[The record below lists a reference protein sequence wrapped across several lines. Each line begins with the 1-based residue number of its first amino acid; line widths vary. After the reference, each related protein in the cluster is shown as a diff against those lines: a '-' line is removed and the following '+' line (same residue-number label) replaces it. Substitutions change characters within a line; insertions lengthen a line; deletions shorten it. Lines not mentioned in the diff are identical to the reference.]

1 MNTIYIY
8 VLDTLADWELGY
20 IIAELNSARFFKKDA
35 PLITIKTVS
44 YSKNSIITMGGVRI
58 IPDCLVQDIEIN
70 DNTVLLLPGADTW
83 AKDQHRAIIEKAR
96 ILLSIGGVV
105 GAICGAT
112 LALASFGLLDNRL
125 HTSNDLTF
133 LEMFSP
139 SYNGKNYYRN
149 ENSVSNNNLITAG
162 SSGALMWTKQIL
174 EKLEVFKGE
183 TLDFWYDYFKTGD
196 SKFFFNLMETME
208 SKKN

>member
-1 MNTIYIY
+1 
-8 VLDTLADWELGY
+8 
-20 IIAELNSARFFKKDA
+20 
-35 PLITIKTVS
+35 
-44 YSKNSIITMGGVRI
+44 MGGIRT

-70 DNTVLLLPGADTW
+70 DNTVLLLPGVDIW
-83 AKDQHRAIIEKAR
+83 AKDQHRVIIEKAS

-112 LALASFGLLDNRL
+112 IALASFGLLDNRL

-133 LEMFSP
+133 LEMFSL

-162 SSGALMWTKQIL
+162 SSGALM
-174 EKLEVFKGE
+174 
-183 TLDFWYDYFKTGD
+183 
-196 SKFFFNLMETME
+196 
-208 SKKN
+208 